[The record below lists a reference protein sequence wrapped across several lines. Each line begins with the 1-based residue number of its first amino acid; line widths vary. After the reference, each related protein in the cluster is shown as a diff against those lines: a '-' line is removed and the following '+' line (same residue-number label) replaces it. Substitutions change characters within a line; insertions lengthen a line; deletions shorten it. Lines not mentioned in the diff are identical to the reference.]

1 MKVVEGRMYCFV
13 KEVVYGEVKASYF
26 KLRGEL
32 VLAVGCRSLLSGTR
46 RTGDDDVLEYVV

>member
-26 KLRGEL
+26 KLRGE
-32 VLAVGCRSLLSGTR
+32 RRLSIVAIWNAKNWR
-46 RTGDDDVLEYVV
+46 R